1 MSERLAR
8 RLTTI
13 LAADVAGYSGMM
25 AADEEGTIR
34 RFAAARAIL
43 DPLIAR
49 FGGRIF
55 NTAGDA
61 VLAEFPSAV
70 NAVRAALAAQ
80 KALAAEQAA
89 LAEDRR
95 VRFRMGIQVG
105 DVVPQGDD
113 LLGDGVNVAARLQQA
128 APPGGIVIGR
138 TVAEQI
144 EGKLDI
150 ALADLGDL
158 KVKGI
163 PRPIRAYRLDP
174 GGATTPQP
182 PDGNAR
188 RRRLLFGAAAALA
201 VVAAGAYLAR
211 GPIERWLEPPEP
223 LPANAVRDCD
233 DCPVLMPIA
242 AGTYLRGAMDEDAE
256 AYDSERPQRPVRI
269 GRPFL
274 LGRAEVTVAEFERF
288 ARETGHP
295 LNRRCHDF
303 DFRVPDWVLRTGI
316 DRRHPGF
323 PQGPDHP
330 VVCVSWLDAKAYV
343 AWLARKTGKPYRLP
357 TEAEWEYAA
366 RLGHDKARPGPGAAN
381 LLCAY
386 ANVADRTMEERFRI
400 PLWKYHEC
408 ADGFSHTA
416 PVGRFPPNQSG
427 LVDMIGNVWEWVE
440 DCFADGYEK
449 APVDGSA
456 AAAASCASRVMRG
469 GAWISEQRQSR
480 FSMRGHRAETD
491 STTATGFRV
500 ARDP

>member
-34 RFAAARAIL
+34 RFAAARAAF

-49 FGGRIF
+49 LGGRIF

-70 NAVRAALAAQ
+70 NAVRCALAAQ
-80 KALAAEQAA
+80 AAIAAGQATA
-89 LAEDRR
+89 APERR
-95 VRFRMGIQVG
+95 ILFRIGIQVG

-128 APPGGIVIGR
+128 APPGGVVIGR

-144 EGKLDI
+144 EGKLDV

-163 PRPIRAYRLDP
+163 PRPIRAYRLAP
-174 GGATTPQP
+174 GGTATTK
-182 PDGNAR
+182 PDA
-188 RRRLLFGAAAALA
+188 RRRLLAVALGVAASLA
-201 VVAAGAYLAR
+201 VLAVAAYAAR
-211 GPIERWLEPPEP
+211 EPIRRWFAPPEP

-233 DCPVLMPIA
+233 DCPVLMPIP
-242 AGTYLRGAMDEDAE
+242 AGTFLRGAMEDDSE
-256 AYDSERPQRPVRI
+256 AYDSERPQRPVRLD
-269 GRPFL
+269 RPL
-274 LGRAEVTVAEFERF
+274 LIGRAEVTVAEFERF

-303 DFRVPDWVLRTGI
+303 DFTVPDWVLRTGL

-343 AWLARKTGKPYRLP
+343 AWLARKTGKAYRLP
-357 TEAEWEYAA
+357 SEAEWEFAA
-366 RLGHDKARPGPGAAN
+366 RAGHAKSRTGAGAAD
-381 LLCAY
+381 LLCQH
-386 ANVADRTMEERFRI
+386 ANVADKAMKARFQVQ
-400 PLWKYHEC
+400 LWKYHDC
-408 ADGFSHTA
+408 DDGFAHTA
-416 PVGRFPPNQSG
+416 PVGRFPPNLFG
-427 LVDMIGNVWEWVE
+427 LVDTIGNVWEWVE
-440 DCFADGYEK
+440 DCFADNYER
-449 APVDGSA
+449 APTDGRARVSEP
-456 AAAASCASRVMRG
+456 CPTRVMRG
-469 GAWISEQRQSR
+469 GGWISEQRQTR
-480 FSMRGHRAETD
+480 FTMRGHRAETD
-491 STTATGFRV
+491 GTTATGFRV